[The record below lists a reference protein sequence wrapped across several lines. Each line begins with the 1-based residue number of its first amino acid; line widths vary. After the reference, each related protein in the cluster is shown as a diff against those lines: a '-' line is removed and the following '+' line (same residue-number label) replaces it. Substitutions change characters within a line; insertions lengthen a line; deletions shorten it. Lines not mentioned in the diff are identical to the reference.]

1 MKAQLSLALGRKR
14 RDRGVQAR
22 GQRDPLFHAHAMAAI
37 HELACCGGEFTS
49 DDVHDRLG
57 GWTPTHVNSLGSAIH
72 AAVSSGIIERVG
84 YRQSTRPEAHA
95 RVIAVYR
102 GAGRSDE

>member
-1 MKAQLSLALGRKR
+1 VKAQLSLALGRGR

-22 GQRDPLFHAHAMAAI
+22 GQRDPTYHAHAMAAI

-57 GWTPTHVNSLGSAIH
+57 EWTPTHPNSLGAAIH
-72 AAVSSGIIERVG
+72 SAVTTGIIVRVG
-84 YRQSTRPEAHA
+84 YTQSRRSAAHA
-95 RVIAVYR
+95 RVIAVYT
-102 GAGRSDE
+102 GAGRNDE